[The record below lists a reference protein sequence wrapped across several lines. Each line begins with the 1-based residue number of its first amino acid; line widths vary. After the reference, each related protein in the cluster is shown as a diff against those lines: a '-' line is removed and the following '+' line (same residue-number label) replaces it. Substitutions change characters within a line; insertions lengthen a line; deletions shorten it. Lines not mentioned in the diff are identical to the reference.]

1 MNKFIDT
8 YEKNPAIFNGMVDH
22 NYISEDDM
30 VIALNRNGD
39 YTYEEEVKA
48 RERIQDGLKRLKD
61 KNPNNKTVTSLYKN
75 FPKEDYK
82 NVKITTPD
90 DILTYQPE
98 EMEKVAEDMKFRW
111 NNAEDRKAM
120 MKELTDE
127 KIQKEREDAVN
138 NYEHSYFGMDKD
150 NPINKGMNWLADK
163 IISDDT
169 KKAIIEDPSNTSRI
183 VGNAAT
189 DIGGTA
195 ADFLPG
201 VGGYVVGPAIR
212 MGRDIAEGK
221 DASTIAEN
229 VGKDLAVNA
238 VVGAGLKGVGG
249 IADDVPIFKGAARKL
264 KDTIGKWEDLIEQSK
279 KDIPNAKTPHTTKT
293 KTEMQDFVD
302 GLPEHERKAYDDVL
316 KDGNW
321 KKKEVVEEAH
331 KKAKT
336 EVSKERHARTNAKKR
351 VEANKAKVATATVFG
366 RTAQGSARV
375 VGHNA
380 MPAQTKKPTIE
391 EIFKAPDMQRYIR
404 LRKQGYFPQIPEKYK
419 DYKEAVDAEI
429 FDFNKNL
436 RGE

>member
-1 MNKFIDT
+1 MNKFIDH
-8 YEKNPAIFNGMVDH
+8 YDKYYRDYDEA
-22 NYISEDDM
+22 EDYNLITGQDLD
-30 VIALNRNGD
+30 IALNRDGK
-39 YTYEEEVKA
+39 YTYEEEKA
-48 RERIQDGLKRLKD
+48 AQGRIETAMKAFAD
-61 KNPNNKTVTSLYKN
+61 KNPDDKTLSALMKS
-75 FPKEDYK
+75 FPKEDKK

-98 EMEKVAEDMKFRW
+98 EMEKAAEDMKFRW
-111 NNAEDRKAM
+111 SNAEDRKAM
-120 MKELTDE
+120 LKELTDE
-127 KIQKEREDAVN
+127 KIQKDREEAVN
-138 NYEHSYFGMDKD
+138 NYVHSYFGMDKD

-163 IISDDT
+163 IISNDT

-238 VVGAGLKGVGG
+238 VVGASLKGIGG
-249 IADDVPIFKGAARKL
+249 IPDDVQFFKGIAKKL
-264 KDTIGKWEDLIEQSK
+264 KDSVGKWDNLIEQSK

-302 GLPEHERKAYDDVL
+302 NLPEHERKAYDDVL

-321 KKKEVVEEAH
+321 KKKEAVEEAH

-336 EVSKERHARTNAKKR
+336 EVSKERHARTEAKKR

-366 RTAQGSARV
+366 RTAQGSAKV
-375 VGHNA
+375 SGHNMFKA
-380 MPAQTKKPTIE
+380 ETKKPTID
-391 EIFKAPDMQRYIR
+391 EIFAAPDMQRYIR

-419 DYKEAVDAEI
+419 DYKDQVDSVI
-429 FDFNKNL
+429 YDFDKNL
-436 RGE
+436 R